1 MVGIVNDVYR
11 NHKNIIRFIINNLN
25 ILIPDSY
32 IGNSVDLT
40 ISGFNIKRNKLFK
53 KIQNSQQDLKQY
65 YLLYR
70 DYIKFVR
77 KKLRDHSD
85 YEIINLISDF
95 YYYTSNHSR
104 SEINKILVNKYY
116 NLIDSVNYESNSIIN
131 ILIENILYKLNIKIS
146 SL

>member
-1 MVGIVNDVYR
+1 MVGIVNDVYCD
-11 NHKNIIRFIINNLN
+11 HKNIIRLIINNLN

-104 SEINKILVNKYY
+104 SEINKLLLNKYY